1 MARTIYEWDLETVDG
16 HGDIIDHHHADK
28 LSELEAAATNPHIEP
43 GEYVR
48 LVLVR
53 DTWTP
58 YNEPN
63 IFDMDE
69 TLADRHWAYVTA
81 EGLPARTNEGNG
93 YTVPKRYHAE
103 FARNKWAAG
112 LIDRDE
118 PTQDS
123 ATIDPAKGNT
133 MNRIDWQNL
142 AITSLP
148 PANE

>member
-1 MARTIYEWDLETVDG
+1 MARTIYEWDLETVDE
-16 HGDIIDHHHADK
+16 HNDIVDHNHADK
-28 LSELEAAATNPHIEP
+28 LTQLEGWTQCLP

-53 DTWTP
+53 DTWTH
-58 YNEPN
+58 NLDLATGKKRHN
-63 IFDMDE
+63 
-69 TLADRHWAYVTA
+69 LADRHWAYVTA
-81 EGLPARTNEGNG
+81 EGLPARTNEGRG
-93 YTVPKRYHAE
+93 YKVPKRYQAE

-118 PTQDS
+118 PTQDN

-133 MNRIDWQNL
+133 MNRLDWQNL

>member
-1 MARTIYEWDLETVDG
+1 MTRTIYEWDLETVDE
-16 HGDIIDHHHADK
+16 HGDIIDHCHADK
-28 LSELEAAATNPHIEP
+28 LAELEGWTQCLP

-58 YNEPN
+58 INPAES
-63 IFDMDE
+63 IFGMNE
-69 TLADRHWAYVTA
+69 TLENRHWAYVTA

-93 YTVPKRYHAE
+93 HKVPKRYQAE

-133 MNRIDWQNL
+133 MNRLDWQNL